1 GPRVLSVSFNQDFT
15 SLAVGLSCG
24 YRLYSLSQNAD
35 RLEEVFRHDGDE
47 VCIIERH
54 YSSSLVAM
62 VTQAAPRKL
71 RVCHFKKGTEICSCS
86 YSNSILAVRLN
97 RQRLVVCLED
107 SLYIHNLQDMKV
119 LHTIRETPPNR
130 LGLCALGSANDS
142 SLLAYPGSAQLGE
155 VHIFDTVA
163 LKPLCVVAAHDSPLA
178 AISFNAQANKL
189 ATASEKGTVIR
200 IFSVPEGQRLLEFRR
215 GVKRCVTVYSLAFSR
230 DSRLLACSSNTET
243 LHVFCLQPTT
253 GQVAAAAPGHAGSG
267 GSSGSAAV
275 AAAPAEDSWMDWAYK
290 ASASYLPAA
299 LSQDRDFATARL
311 PDGGGRTLCSL
322 VTIGKHLRLLCA
334 GPDAHL
340 SVFNVNEHVGGDCGP
355 VARLDLRGEPPIP
368 GSAAPAPAA
377 AAAAVPSPATLPS
390 APSPVQQQQQPT
402 SPPTPPPS
410 LPLPQSSASASASSP
425 TPSNGGRQHRR
436 SNEAAVAETTAA
448 AGRLNL
454 QDSQEFP
461 PPCGASTN

>member
-1 GPRVLSVSFNQDFT
+1 EGPRVLSVSFNQDFT

-119 LHTIRETPPNR
+119 
-130 LGLCALGSANDS
+130 
-142 SLLAYPGSAQLGE
+142 
-155 VHIFDTVA
+155 HIFDTVA

-243 LHVFCLQPTT
+243 LHV
-253 GQVAAAAPGHAGSG
+253 
-267 GSSGSAAV
+267 SGSAAV

-461 PPCGASTN
+461 P